1 MEGLE
6 AMEAGVLTPELA
18 AEIADETTRIL
29 GHNVLIT
36 DQNAQVIGSG
46 DVSRVGTIHE
56 ASVAVVES
64 GVAASHNAEEA
75 AALVGVRPGITMP
88 IVLDGTVIGTVGI
101 TGSPNQVVR
110 LGRLVQRQTE
120 ILLRESMFQR
130 TRLLRENRLTQL
142 VRDVV
147 EFDPRVL
154 DEQIIRATGVELGYD
169 LAQQRVAVLF
179 EVQPG
184 PESYPSSVRAISE
197 VFDARTDLVAELAA
211 GRYVVLHH
219 PSSDGA
225 EDVRSRARQAAELLR
240 ERHGVVV
247 HIGVGESGSGIAALA
262 ASCADAN
269 DALRLA
275 SGSTGIEI
283 REIAHARVRQ
293 LLESASTAARTR
305 FKRSQLGLLSRE
317 NDFSALKQTLVAWC
331 ECGFNLVTTAQ
342 RLAIH
347 RNTVIYR
354 LDKMSRLTT
363 RDVRE
368 PKVAIALYLACLI
381 DD

>member
-1 MEGLE
+1 M
-6 AMEAGVLTPELA
+6 TPELA

-36 DQNAQVIGSG
+36 DENAEVIGSG

-56 ASVAVVES
+56 ASVAVVKS

-88 IVLDGTVIGTVGI
+88 IVLDGAVIGTVGI
-101 TGSPNQVVR
+101 TGSPAQVVR

-142 VRDVV
+142 VRDIV
-147 EFDPRVL
+147 EFDPRIL

-169 LAQQRVAVLF
+169 LGQQRVAVLF
-179 EVQPG
+179 EVQHG
-184 PESYPSSVRAISE
+184 PDSYPSSVRAIGE
-197 VFDARTDLVAELAA
+197 VFDARTDIVAELAA

-219 PSSDGA
+219 PSADDA
-225 EDVRSRARQAAELLR
+225 EHLRSCVRRAAALLR

-247 HIGVGESGSGIAALA
+247 HIGIAKAARESPLWRLPAPIAK
-262 ASCADAN
+262 

-275 SGSTGIEI
+275 GDSAGVEI
-283 REIAHARVRQ
+283 RAISHLRVRQ
-293 LLESASTAARTR
+293 LLESASAVARTR
-305 FKRSQLGLLSRE
+305 FTSSQLNLLSRE
-317 NDFSALKQTLVAWC
+317 TDFSALKQTLVAWC

-354 LDKMSRLTT
+354 LDKISRLTA

-368 PKVAIALYLACLI
+368 PGVAIALYLACLI
-381 DD
+381 AD

>member
-1 MEGLE
+1 MDS
-6 AMEAGVLTPELA
+6 GVLTRELA

-36 DQNAQVIGSG
+36 DENAQVIGSG

-56 ASVAVVES
+56 ASVAVVKS

-88 IVLDGTVIGTVGI
+88 IVLDGAVIGTVGI
-101 TGSPNQVVR
+101 TGSPTQVVR

-120 ILLRESMFQR
+120 ILLRESLFQR

-142 VRDVV
+142 VRDIV
-147 EFDPRVL
+147 EFDPRIV
-154 DEQIIRATGVELGYD
+154 DEQIIRATGTELGYD
-169 LAQQRVAVLF
+169 LGQQRVALVF
-179 EVQPG
+179 EVQSG
-184 PESYPSSVRAISE
+184 PESYPSSVRAIGE
-197 VFDARTDLVAELAA
+197 VFDARTDIVAELAA

-219 PSSDGA
+219 PSPDDA
-225 EDVRSRARQAAELLR
+225 EHLRSLARKAAALLR

-247 HIGVGESGSGIAALA
+247 HVGIGESGPGVAALA
-262 ASCADAN
+262 ASCTDAK
-269 DALRLA
+269 DAVRL
-275 SGSTGIEI
+275 TGDSAGVEI
-283 REIAHARVRQ
+283 REISYLRVRQ
-293 LLESASTAARTR
+293 LVDSASTVARTR
-305 FKRSQLGLLSRE
+305 FRRSQLDRLSRE
-317 NDFSALKQTLVAWC
+317 NDFPVLRQSIVAWC

-354 LDKMSRLTT
+354 LDKISRLTA
-363 RDVRE
+363 REIRE
-368 PKVAIALYLACLI
+368 PAVAIALYLACLVG
-381 DD
+381 D

>member
-1 MEGLE
+1 MDS
-6 AMEAGVLTPELA
+6 GVLTRELA

-36 DQNAQVIGSG
+36 DENAQVIGSG

-56 ASVAVVES
+56 ASVAVVKS

-88 IVLDGTVIGTVGI
+88 IVLDGAVIGTVGI
-101 TGSPNQVVR
+101 TGSPTQVVR

-120 ILLRESMFQR
+120 ILLRESLFQR

-142 VRDVV
+142 VRDIV
-147 EFDPRVL
+147 EFDPRIV
-154 DEQIIRATGVELGYD
+154 DEQIIRATGTELGYD
-169 LAQQRVAVLF
+169 LGQQRVALVF
-179 EVQPG
+179 EVQSG
-184 PESYPSSVRAISE
+184 PESYPSSVRAIGE
-197 VFDARTDLVAELAA
+197 VFDARTDIVAELAA

-219 PSSDGA
+219 PSPDDA
-225 EDVRSRARQAAELLR
+225 EHLRSLALKAAALLR

-247 HIGVGESGSGIAALA
+247 HVGIGESGPGVAALA
-262 ASCADAN
+262 ASCTDAK
-269 DALRLA
+269 DAVRL
-275 SGSTGIEI
+275 TGDSAGVEI
-283 REIAHARVRQ
+283 REISHLRVRQ
-293 LLESASTAARTR
+293 LVDSASTVARTR
-305 FKRSQLGLLSRE
+305 FGRSQLDRLSRE
-317 NDFSALKQTLVAWC
+317 NDFPVLRQSIVAWC

-354 LDKMSRLTT
+354 LDKISRLTA
-363 RDVRE
+363 REIRE
-368 PKVAIALYLACLI
+368 PAVAIALYLACLVG
-381 DD
+381 D

>member
-1 MEGLE
+1 MD
-6 AMEAGVLTPELA
+6 AGVLTPELA

-36 DQNAQVIGSG
+36 DQDAQVIGSG
-46 DVSRVGTIHE
+46 DVARVGTIHE
-56 ASVAVVES
+56 ASVEVVKS
-64 GVAASHNAEEA
+64 GVAASHNAQQA
-75 AALVGVRPGITMP
+75 AVLVGVRPGITMP
-88 IVLDGTVIGTVGI
+88 IVLDGAVIGTVGI
-101 TGSPNQVVR
+101 TGSPAQVVR

-142 VRDVV
+142 VRDIV
-147 EFDPRVL
+147 EFDPRIL

-169 LAQQRVAVLF
+169 LGQRRIAVLF

-184 PESYPSSVRAISE
+184 PESYPSSVRAIGE

-219 PSSDGA
+219 PSPDDS
-225 EDVRSRARQAAELLR
+225 EDLRARALRAAALLR

-247 HIGVGESGSGIAALA
+247 HIGIGESGSDIAALA
-262 ASCADAN
+262 ASCADAK
-269 DALRLA
+269 DALRLT
-275 SGSTGIEI
+275 GDSTDIEVTEISHI
-283 REIAHARVRQ
+283 RVPQ
-293 LLESASTAARTR
+293 LLDSASSVARTR
-305 FKRSQLGLLSRE
+305 FTRSQLDLLSRE
-317 NDFSALKQTLVAWC
+317 NDFSGLKQTLVAWC
-331 ECGFNLVTTAQ
+331 ECGFNLVMTAQ

-354 LDKMSRLTT
+354 LDKISRLTA

-368 PKVAIALYLACLI
+368 PAVAIALYLACLI

>member
-1 MEGLE
+1 VDSR
-6 AMEAGVLTPELA
+6 VLTPELA
-18 AEIADETTRIL
+18 GEIADETTRIL

-36 DQNAQVIGSG
+36 DENSQVIGSG
-46 DVSRVGTIHE
+46 DVSRVGTVHE
-56 ASVAVVES
+56 ASVDVVRS
-64 GVAASHNAEEA
+64 GVAASHDAEQA

-88 IVLDGTVIGTVGI
+88 IVLDGEVIGTVGI
-101 TGSPNQVVR
+101 TGAPAEVVR

-130 TRLLRENRLTQL
+130 TRLLRENRLNQL
-142 VRDVV
+142 VRDIV
-147 EFDPRVL
+147 EFDPQIL
-154 DEQIIRATGVELGYD
+154 DEHIIRATAVELGYD
-169 LAQQRVAVLF
+169 LGRQRVAILF

-184 PESYPSSVRAISE
+184 PESYPSSMRAIGE
-197 VFDARTDLVAELAA
+197 VFNARTDIVAELAA

-219 PSSDGA
+219 PSDDTA
-225 EDVRSRARQAAELLR
+225 TEDPRSRARRAAALLR

-247 HIGVGESGSGIAALA
+247 HIGIGESGSGIAALTT
-262 ASCADAN
+262 SCADAK

-275 SGSTGIEI
+275 GNRGDVEI
-283 REIAHARVRQ
+283 HEISHGRVRQ
-293 LLESASTAARTR
+293 LLESTSAAARTR
-305 FKRSQLGLLSRE
+305 FTRSQLAVLSGE
-317 NDFSALKQTLVAWC
+317 NDFAALKETLIAWC

-354 LDKMSRLTT
+354 LDKISRLTA

-368 PKVAIALYLACLI
+368 PRVSIALYLACLV
-381 DD
+381 DQ

>member
-1 MEGLE
+1 LREI
-6 AMEAGVLTPELA
+6 AISPQSRSEAGQ
-18 AEIADETTRIL
+18 RCRFR
-29 GHNVLIT
+29 LIGEYG
-36 DQNAQVIGSG
+36 VGSMSG
-46 DVSRVGTIHE
+46 RRSPPSSRVGTIHE
-56 ASVAVVES
+56 ASVAVVKS
-64 GVAASHNAEEA
+64 GVAASHNAKDA

-88 IVLDGTVIGTVGI
+88 IVLDGAVIGTVGI
-101 TGSPNQVVR
+101 TGSPAQVVR

-142 VRDVV
+142 VRDIVA
-147 EFDPRVL
+147 FDPRIL

-169 LAQQRVAVLF
+169 LGQPRVAVLF

-197 VFDARTDLVAELAA
+197 VFDARTDIVAELAA

-219 PSSDGA
+219 PSPDDT
-225 EDVRSRARQAAELLR
+225 EELPSRARRAAALLR

-247 HIGVGESGSGIAALA
+247 HVGIGENGSDIAALA
-262 ASCADAN
+262 ASCVDAK
-269 DALRLA
+269 DALRLTGNSA
-275 SGSTGIEI
+275 GIEVK
-283 REIAHARVRQ
+283 EISHIRVRQ
-293 LLESASTAARTR
+293 LVDSASTAARTR
-305 FKRSQLGLLSRE
+305 VLRSQLDLLSTE
-317 NDFSALKQTLVAWC
+317 NDFGALKQTLVAWC

-354 LDKMSRLTT
+354 LDKISRLTA

-368 PKVAIALYLACLI
+368 PQVAIAAYLACLI
-381 DD
+381 DE

>member
-1 MEGLE
+1 MDS
-6 AMEAGVLTPELA
+6 GVLTPALA

-36 DQNAQVIGSG
+36 DENAQVIGSG

-56 ASVAVVES
+56 ASVAVVTT

-88 IVLDGTVIGTVGI
+88 IVLDGAVIGTVGI
-101 TGSPNQVVR
+101 TGSPAQVVR

-142 VRDVV
+142 VRDIV
-147 EFDPRVL
+147 EFDPRIL
-154 DEQIIRATGVELGYD
+154 DEHIISATGVELGYD
-169 LAQQRVAVLF
+169 LGQLRVAMLF

-184 PESYPSSVRAISE
+184 PDSYPSSVRAIGE
-197 VFDARTDLVAELAA
+197 VFDARTDIVAELAA

-219 PSSDGA
+219 PPADDA
-225 EDVRSRARQAAELLR
+225 DRARSLARRAASLLHD
-240 ERHGVVV
+240 RHGVVV
-247 HIGVGESGSGIAALA
+247 HIGIGETGSGVTALA
-262 ASCADAN
+262 ASCADAK
-269 DALRLA
+269 DALRL
-275 SGSTGIEI
+275 TGDIEAVEI
-283 REIAHARVRQ
+283 REISHLRVRQ
-293 LLESASTAARTR
+293 LLDSVSTVARTR
-305 FKRSQLGLLSRE
+305 FTRSQLDRLSLE
-317 NDFSALKQTLVAWC
+317 HDFSVLRQTIVAWC
-331 ECGFNLVTTAQ
+331 EGGFNLVTTAQ

-354 LDKMSRLTT
+354 LDKISRLTT

-368 PKVAIALYLACLI
+368 PATAIALYLACLVG
-381 DD
+381 D